1 MICCYH
7 TKAKGQ
13 MCKEIIPIFLCVAL
27 LLSFT
32 LPEIGD
38 YTIRELIY
46 GVQDT
51 TTVVRGTRI
60 ACEIIAVSNPGY
72 VVYTI
77 YDNTACS
84 YSYIYEGSATHNP
97 DSRHRRFCQIFIKI
111 RDSGQDL
118 KYFKSLE
125 YCEIR
130 SLFAKYRIY
139 SVI

>member
-7 TKAKGQ
+7 TEAKGQ
-13 MCKEIIPIFLCVAL
+13 MCKEIIPIFLCIAL

-38 YTIRELIY
+38 YTIRELVY

-51 TTVVRGTRI
+51 ITVVRGTHI

-77 YDNTACS
+77 YGHTQHPCSSNYSLGMHISTWPGKVCKNTDD
-84 YSYIYEGSATHNP
+84 EN
-97 DSRHRRFCQIFIKI
+97 FLFIH
-111 RDSGQDL
+111 
-118 KYFKSLE
+118 
-125 YCEIR
+125 
-130 SLFAKYRIY
+130 
-139 SVI
+139 V

>member
-1 MICCYH
+1 
-7 TKAKGQ
+7 

-51 TTVVRGTRI
+51 ITVVRGTRI
-60 ACEIIAVSNPGY
+60 ACEIMAVSNPGY

-77 YDNTACS
+77 Y
-84 YSYIYEGSATHNP
+84 GK
-97 DSRHRRFCQIFIKI
+97 RFY
-111 RDSGQDL
+111 G
-118 KYFKSLE
+118 
-125 YCEIR
+125 
-130 SLFAKYRIY
+130 
-139 SVI
+139 VIAQGKRNSDRM

>member
-1 MICCYH
+1 
-7 TKAKGQ
+7 

-77 YDNTACS
+77 YGLMPNSGLPLSLPFFEPFFQDYCQRLTILPDILLTMTWYIIDLAIDSPPPANNISSVFRFLFLTVTA
-84 YSYIYEGSATHNP
+84 
-97 DSRHRRFCQIFIKI
+97 
-111 RDSGQDL
+111 
-118 KYFKSLE
+118 
-125 YCEIR
+125 
-130 SLFAKYRIY
+130 
-139 SVI
+139 

>member
-1 MICCYH
+1 
-7 TKAKGQ
+7 

-51 TTVVRGTRI
+51 ITVVRGTRI

-77 YDNTACS
+77 Y
-84 YSYIYEGSATHNP
+84 GFTHCN
-97 DSRHRRFCQIFIKI
+97 DVMRFIKTRYYHI
-111 RDSGQDL
+111 NFKLLLLTILL
-118 KYFKSLE
+118 KLKFF
-125 YCEIR
+125 YCTH
-130 SLFAKYRIY
+130 
-139 SVI
+139 

>member
-7 TKAKGQ
+7 TEAKGQ

-51 TTVVRGTRI
+51 IKVNDNKRATQRNIG
-60 ACEIIAVSNPGY
+60 II
-72 VVYTI
+72 
-77 YDNTACS
+77 
-84 YSYIYEGSATHNP
+84 
-97 DSRHRRFCQIFIKI
+97 
-111 RDSGQDL
+111 
-118 KYFKSLE
+118 SLHI
-125 YCEIR
+125 CP
-130 SLFAKYRIY
+130 LA
-139 SVI
+139 SV

>member
-7 TKAKGQ
+7 TETKGQ

-38 YTIRELIY
+38 YTIREFIY

-51 TTVVRGTRI
+51 TAVVRGTRI

-77 YDNTACS
+77 YDFTN
-84 YSYIYEGSATHNP
+84 
-97 DSRHRRFCQIFIKI
+97 
-111 RDSGQDL
+111 RDDISL
-118 KYFKSLE
+118 VKY
-125 YCEIR
+125 
-130 SLFAKYRIY
+130 
-139 SVI
+139 

>member
-7 TKAKGQ
+7 TEAKGQ

-51 TTVVRGTRI
+51 ITVVRGTHI
-60 ACEIIAVSNPGY
+60 ACEILSIFCPFEHCVLRNHTNNRCHLWGTGY
-72 VVYTI
+72 
-77 YDNTACS
+77 AM
-84 YSYIYEGSATHNP
+84 
-97 DSRHRRFCQIFIKI
+97 
-111 RDSGQDL
+111 
-118 KYFKSLE
+118 FKWTK
-125 YCEIR
+125 
-130 SLFAKYRIY
+130 LFFFF
-139 SVI
+139 

>member
-1 MICCYH
+1 
-7 TKAKGQ
+7 

-38 YTIRELIY
+38 YTIREFIY

-51 TTVVRGTRI
+51 TAVVRGTRI

-77 YDNTACS
+77 YDTDHSCHIKAIELIQPIVWGL
-84 YSYIYEGSATHNP
+84 YHTT
-97 DSRHRRFCQIFIKI
+97 SRH
-111 RDSGQDL
+111 
-118 KYFKSLE
+118 
-125 YCEIR
+125 
-130 SLFAKYRIY
+130 
-139 SVI
+139 

>member
-7 TKAKGQ
+7 TEAKGQ
-13 MCKEIIPIFLCVAL
+13 MCKEIIPIFLCIAL

-46 GVQDT
+46 GVQGT
-51 TTVVRGTRI
+51 ITVARRTCI

-77 YDNTACS
+77 Y
-84 YSYIYEGSATHNP
+84 G
-97 DSRHRRFCQIFIKI
+97 KM
-111 RDSGQDL
+111 DSG
-118 KYFKSLE
+118 YVN
-125 YCEIR
+125 
-130 SLFAKYRIY
+130 A
-139 SVI
+139 

>member
-1 MICCYH
+1 
-7 TKAKGQ
+7 

-32 LPEIGD
+32 LPEVGD

-51 TTVVRGTRI
+51 ITVVRGTRI

-77 YDNTACS
+77 YVSANRHLQHP
-84 YSYIYEGSATHNP
+84 YINLILYCTYMSHVLVFN
-97 DSRHRRFCQIFIKI
+97 CMVKI
-111 RDSGQDL
+111 
-118 KYFKSLE
+118 
-125 YCEIR
+125 
-130 SLFAKYRIY
+130 
-139 SVI
+139 

>member
-1 MICCYH
+1 
-7 TKAKGQ
+7 
-13 MCKEIIPIFLCVAL
+13 MCKEIIAIFLCVAL

-51 TTVVRGTRI
+51 ITVARGTRI

-77 YDNTACS
+77 YDITSMLYNQRGLRA
-84 YSYIYEGSATHNP
+84 
-97 DSRHRRFCQIFIKI
+97 
-111 RDSGQDL
+111 
-118 KYFKSLE
+118 
-125 YCEIR
+125 
-130 SLFAKYRIY
+130 LFT
-139 SVI
+139 

>member
-7 TKAKGQ
+7 TEAKGQ

-38 YTIRELIY
+38 YTIREFIY

-51 TTVVRGTRI
+51 ITVVHGTRI

-72 VVYTI
+72 IVYTI
-77 YDNTACS
+77 YDDIVYCVDHLYLTNLGFS
-84 YSYIYEGSATHNP
+84 
-97 DSRHRRFCQIFIKI
+97 F
-111 RDSGQDL
+111 
-118 KYFKSLE
+118 KYVQCGDFN
-125 YCEIR
+125 
-130 SLFAKYRIY
+130 
-139 SVI
+139 

>member
-7 TKAKGQ
+7 TEAKGQ
-13 MCKEIIPIFLCVAL
+13 MCKEIIPMFLCVAL
-27 LLSFT
+27 FLSFT

-77 YDNTACS
+77 Y
-84 YSYIYEGSATHNP
+84 EKTHTHSVN
-97 DSRHRRFCQIFIKI
+97 QITSIHMP
-111 RDSGQDL
+111 L
-118 KYFKSLE
+118 
-125 YCEIR
+125 
-130 SLFAKYRIY
+130 
-139 SVI
+139 VP

>member
-32 LPEIGD
+32 LPEIRD

-51 TTVVRGTRI
+51 TTVVRGTRL
-60 ACEIIAVSNPGY
+60 ACGIIAVSNPGY

-77 YDNTACS
+77 YDFTASLICQIKS
-84 YSYIYEGSATHNP
+84 CMVSSYIVSYTIP
-97 DSRHRRFCQIFIKI
+97 
-111 RDSGQDL
+111 
-118 KYFKSLE
+118 
-125 YCEIR
+125 
-130 SLFAKYRIY
+130 
-139 SVI
+139 

>member
-1 MICCYH
+1 
-7 TKAKGQ
+7 

-51 TTVVRGTRI
+51 TTVIRGTPI

-77 YDNTACS
+77 YD
-84 YSYIYEGSATHNP
+84 YIYK
-97 DSRHRRFCQIFIKI
+97 HRGWVWQHINKHGIPY
-111 RDSGQDL
+111 GTN
-118 KYFKSLE
+118 
-125 YCEIR
+125 
-130 SLFAKYRIY
+130 
-139 SVI
+139 V

>member
-7 TKAKGQ
+7 TETKGQ

-32 LPEIGD
+32 LPEIDD
-38 YTIRELIY
+38 YTIREFIY

-51 TTVVRGTRI
+51 TAVVRGTRI

-77 YDNTACS
+77 YDCIYNINNALAMHMYT
-84 YSYIYEGSATHNP
+84 YYYNVQQYIAT
-97 DSRHRRFCQIFIKI
+97 
-111 RDSGQDL
+111 
-118 KYFKSLE
+118 
-125 YCEIR
+125 
-130 SLFAKYRIY
+130 
-139 SVI
+139 

>member
-7 TKAKGQ
+7 TEAKGQ
-13 MCKEIIPIFLCVAL
+13 LCKEIIPIFLCVAL

-51 TTVVRGTRI
+51 ITVVSGTRI

-77 YDNTACS
+77 YAWTLRKWVS
-84 YSYIYEGSATHNP
+84 KHTSVRSTLKVSMLHFLFGVPQPWKYIYT
-97 DSRHRRFCQIFIKI
+97 IKA
-111 RDSGQDL
+111 S
-118 KYFKSLE
+118 
-125 YCEIR
+125 
-130 SLFAKYRIY
+130 
-139 SVI
+139 